1 MTDNTII
8 EVARKS
14 YDSGFH
20 MYFNAAVHVTMNIAG
35 DYNMKFMG
43 VWITL
48 KGSMSANLEA
58 PILFGSDLVYF
69 GPRFESLTQFKNY
82 SVLNVKGAGQI
93 VQGNAV
99 GESVARSSQ
108 VALALAVSGI
118 QGTEE
123 SRSALKSRIEQR
135 TEITG

>member
-1 MTDNTII
+1 MSDNIII
-8 EVARKS
+8 EVAKKS

-20 MYFNAAVHVTMNIAG
+20 MYFNVAAEVTMNIAG

-43 VWITL
+43 VWITFQA
-48 KGSMSANLEA
+48 SMSANLEA
-58 PILFGSDLVYF
+58 PILFGSDLIYF
-69 GPRFESLTQFKNY
+69 GPRFESLTQFQNY

-108 VALALAVSGI
+108 AALALAKSGV
-118 QGTEE
+118 QGTEQ
-123 SRSALKSRIEQR
+123 SRTTFHNKIALHAR
-135 TEITG
+135 TI